1 METQVFKITTAIT
14 LNTEVI
20 GPKNLTVKWAPI
32 TTFKGY
38 TPVYLLY
45 AKQIHEISGEFI
57 DKVSF

>member
-1 METQVFKITTAIT
+1 MFKITTAIT
-14 LNTEVI
+14 LNTEVL